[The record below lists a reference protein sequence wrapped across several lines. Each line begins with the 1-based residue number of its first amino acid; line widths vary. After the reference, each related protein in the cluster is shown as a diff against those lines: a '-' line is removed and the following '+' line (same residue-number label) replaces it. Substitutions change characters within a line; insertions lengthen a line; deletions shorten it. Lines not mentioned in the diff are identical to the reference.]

1 MPLVA
6 FILRAFSSN
15 LRKASATSGE
25 RAALEATA
33 IHEPTIQNYLA
44 WRRSLVVLVVVATF
58 LSAALVTYCDLTETT
73 DRPDVFESLSEKFV
87 DGAANALPAEGLKD
101 SLAEVKDALPIED
114 LKEAV
119 DDAVRA
125 EEVKDAVEKAKD
137 ALPAVREMADSDDE
151 SAAGRSAADRGSSDA
166 PDSAGPKDDDQK
178 PETAFGKF
186 ADTVHLVSLYA
197 LPVAALAVVFCWT
210 RLQFSFRILLA
221 GFAFSFFVPMILALC
236 PWSWWGH
243 VEPNVSP
250 AKNPNQYYQLM
261 AEGIVEGAEYLITLL
276 PTVLSLV
283 PGLQRACLRV
293 KTLVPESTLPGWFL
307 VAAAPFNTLML
318 LVIFIAVNQV
328 ASDPL
333 FLVGML
339 LCLAAPVLF
348 LVRSQVFTGPLTSD
362 GDFKRMRRVQSAVG
376 AITMVGGVLLV
387 IFITTR
393 DVFGIHVI
401 GLDPKKALLSP
412 VDLVGYLLEFAGRS
426 LFMTALGA
434 DLVMRMNLTNWK
446 NSRAFAGSP
455 AAEGYDRVMGALEQA
470 AK

>member
-1 MPLVA
+1 MPSVA
-6 FILRAFSSN
+6 FVLRAFSSN
-15 LRKASATSGE
+15 LRKASASSGE
-25 RAALEATA
+25 RATLEATA
-33 IHEPTIQNYLA
+33 IHEPTIQNFLA

-58 LSAALVTYCDLTETT
+58 LSAALATYCDLTETT
-73 DRPDVFESLSEKFV
+73 DRPDVFQTLSEKFV
-87 DGAANALPAEGLKD
+87 DSAASAQPGEGLKD
-101 SLAEVKDALPIED
+101 SLTEAKDALPIED
-114 LKEAV
+114 LK
-119 DDAVRA
+119 DAVEDA
-125 EEVKDAVEKAKD
+125 LPEEEMKDAIEKAKD
-137 ALPAVREMADSDDE
+137 ALSAVREMDDSNDKP
-151 SAAGRSAADRGSSDA
+151 AAGTSAADRSSSDA
-166 PDSAGPKDDDQK
+166 PGPKDEDQK

-186 ADTVHLVSLYA
+186 ADAVHLVSLYA

-250 AKNPNQYYQLM
+250 AKNPNQYYQVM

-333 FLVGML
+333 FLAGMF

-348 LVRSQVFTGPLTSD
+348 LVRSHAFTGPLMSD

-376 AITMVGGVLLV
+376 AITMLGGVLLLV
-387 IFITTR
+387 FITTR
-393 DVFGIHVI
+393 EVSGIHVI

-412 VDLVGYLLEFAGRS
+412 VDLVGYLLEFVGRS

-446 NSRAFAGSP
+446 NSREFAGSP

-470 AK
+470 AQ